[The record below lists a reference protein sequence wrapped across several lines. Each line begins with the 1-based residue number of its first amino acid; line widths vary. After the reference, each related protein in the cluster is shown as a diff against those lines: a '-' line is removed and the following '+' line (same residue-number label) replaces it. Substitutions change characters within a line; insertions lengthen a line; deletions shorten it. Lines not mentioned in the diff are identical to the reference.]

1 MRKFPHFLLAVAL
14 LTPLVANAQAQSYP
28 TKPVRIIVPF
38 VPGGSVDSIA
48 RLLGGKMGELTGQ
61 PFLVENRPGGDSS
74 IGSNVVAKSAPDGYT
89 LLLIP
94 TNLAIYPALYRNLPF
109 DSQRDFAAVTKVIN
123 TQIVLVAN
131 SKLPANSVPDLI
143 RLARA
148 TPGALT
154 FGGSGPASILQ
165 ITMQLLLTAT
175 GMDIRAIPYKGDG
188 PVATALIAGEVDLA
202 VLPFAASVPHI
213 KAGRLRILGVTS
225 SRRSASLPDVPTIAE
240 GGVPGFNAGS
250 WQGLFAAAKT
260 PKDTVARIQ
269 QIAAAALRHPDVG
282 SRLPVGQEPV
292 GNSPEEFEAEFQADI
307 AKFMKLARDAK
318 LPPQD

>member
-1 MRKFPHFLLAVAL
+1 MKKFLRNLPVVALITLLA
-14 LTPLVANAQAQSYP
+14 TNAFAQSFP
-28 TKPVRIIVPF
+28 VKPVRIIVPF

-74 IGSNVVAKSAPDGYT
+74 IGANVVAKSSPDGYT

-109 DSQRDFAAVTKVIN
+109 DSQKDFAAVTKVIT

-131 SKLPANSVPDLI
+131 TKLPASSVAELI

-148 TPGALT
+148 SPGALT

-165 ITMQLLLTAT
+165 ITMQLLLTVT

-188 PVATALIAGEVDLA
+188 PVTTALISGEVDLA

-225 SRRSASLPDVPTIAE
+225 SRRSPSLPDVPTIAE

-260 PKDTVARIQ
+260 PKDIVARIQ
-269 QIAAAALRHPDVG
+269 QVASSALKQPDIG
-282 SRLPVGQEPV
+282 SRMPVGQEPV

-307 AKFMKLARDAK
+307 AKFIKLARDAK
-318 LPPQD
+318 LRPQD

>member
-1 MRKFPHFLLAVAL
+1 MKKFLRNLPVVALITLLA
-14 LTPLVANAQAQSYP
+14 TNAFAQSFP
-28 TKPVRIIVPF
+28 VKPVRIIVPF

-74 IGSNVVAKSAPDGYT
+74 IGANVVAKSSPDGYT

-109 DSQRDFAAVTKVIN
+109 DSQKDFAAVTKVIT

-131 SKLPANSVPDLI
+131 TKLPASSVAELI

-148 TPGALT
+148 SPGALT

-165 ITMQLLLTAT
+165 ITMQLLLTVT

-188 PVATALIAGEVDLA
+188 PVTTALISGEVDLA

-225 SRRSASLPDVPTIAE
+225 SRRSPSLPDVPTIAE
-240 GGVPGFNAGS
+240 GGVPSFNAGS

-260 PKDTVARIQ
+260 PKDIVARIQ
-269 QIAAAALRHPDVG
+269 QVASSALKQPDIG
-282 SRLPVGQEPV
+282 SRMPVGQEPV

-307 AKFMKLARDAK
+307 AKFIKLARDAK
-318 LPPQD
+318 LRPQD